1 MNNKDN
7 YNFLITMV
15 LSLSIVFGWSY
26 FFEKKP
32 TSPATSTQKS
42 ETSLTV
48 TPSEDSLAIK
58 AHLQTAL
65 SREEAIAKD
74 KRIPIRTDKLTGSIR
89 LIGARL
95 DDLTLAQYH
104 ETTDPSSA
112 KVTLL
117 NPENA
122 RAGYYVDLGWLSI
135 GSTIKTPDDQTLW
148 STQDHELTINKPL
161 TLTWDNG
168 EGVVFTRKISID
180 ENYMF
185 RIENTVSN
193 NTQTNLQLQHFTLT
207 RRHGRPQTSDY
218 MALHEGVVAYL
229 EDKLQEVKYADLQ
242 DKGRYEFQSQKGWF
256 GFTDKYWLTAVLP
269 TQGRQSV
276 VHFRHVQQND
286 EPRFQV
292 DSLSPQ
298 TTVQPSGSFTEVV
311 SIFSGPKELKLLDSY
326 ETKLNVEHF
335 DLAVDFGWFYFITK
349 PLFYFL
355 SSLQKWLGNLGV
367 AILALTVILKLLFF
381 PLANKSYRS
390 MARMKQ
396 MQPMMESLKER
407 FGDDKIRFN
416 QEMMALYKKE
426 KVNPA
431 SGCVPMIIQIPFFFA
446 LYKVLFI
453 SIEMR
458 HAPFW
463 GWIQDLS
470 APDPTT
476 VFNLFG
482 LIPWDPPSFLMIGV
496 WPLIMG
502 VTMFVQQK
510 LNPPPADPMQAKM
523 FLVMPFMFTYML
535 AQFPVGLV
543 IYWAWNNVL
552 TIAQQW
558 AIMRQNQSQAQK
570 A

>member
-1 MNNKDN
+1 MKNNDTS
-7 YNFLITMV
+7 NFLITLG
-15 LSLSIVFGWSY
+15 LSMAIFAGWN
-26 FFEKKP
+26 FFFDQKP
-32 TSPATSTQKS
+32 AQTPSPAQTAT
-42 ETSLTV
+42 LTPTA
-48 TPSEDSLAIK
+48 TPTDTLAIK
-58 AHLQTAL
+58 ANLQTTLTRDEAL
-65 SREEAIAKD
+65 AKD
-74 KRIPIRTDKLTGSIR
+74 KRIRIKTSKLSGSIR
-89 LIGARL
+89 LVGGRL
-95 DDLTLAQYH
+95 DDVTLIQYRENTSAQSPH
-104 ETTDPSSA
+104 
-112 KVTLL
+112 VTLL
-117 NPENA
+117 HPENT
-122 RAGYYVDLGWLSI
+122 RGSYYIDMGWLLV
-135 GSTIKTPDDQTLW
+135 GSPLKTPDDQTPW
-148 STQDHELTINKPL
+148 VTADAELTTSKPV

-168 EGVVFTRKISID
+168 EGVVFTRKISVD
-180 ENYMF
+180 EDYVF
-185 RIENTVSN
+185 RIENTATN
-193 NTQTNLQLQHFTLT
+193 NTTQPLQIQHFALT

-218 MALHEGVVAYL
+218 MALHEGVVAYI
-229 EDKLQEVKYADLQ
+229 ESKLQEVKYSELQ
-242 DKGRYEFQSQKGWF
+242 DKGNFNFQTQGGWF
-256 GFTDKYWLTAVLP
+256 GFTDKYWLTAILP
-269 TQGRQSV
+269 AQNKQSV

-292 DSLSPQ
+292 DSLAPQ
-298 TTVQPSGSFTEVV
+298 TALPAGSSITEVV
-311 SIFSGPKELKLLDSY
+311 HVFSGPKELNLLDGY

-355 SSLQKWLGNLGV
+355 STLQKWLGNLGL
-367 AILALTVILKLLFF
+367 AILALTVILKAIFF

-390 MARMKQ
+390 MARMKKL
-396 MQPMMESLKER
+396 QPMMESLKER
-407 FGDDKIRFN
+407 FGDDKMRFN

-476 VFNLFG
+476 IFNLFG

-523 FLVMPFMFTYML
+523 FLIMPFMFTYML

-558 AIMRQNQSQAQK
+558 TIMRQNSAPAAK